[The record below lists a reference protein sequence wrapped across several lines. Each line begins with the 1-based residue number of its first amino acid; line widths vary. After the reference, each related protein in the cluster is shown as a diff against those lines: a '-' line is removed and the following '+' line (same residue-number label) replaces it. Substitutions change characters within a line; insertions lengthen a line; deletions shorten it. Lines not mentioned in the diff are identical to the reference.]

1 MPEENAVPAGIV
13 ESTERSVEQKIH
25 DFSELLKGI
34 ESLDEK
40 KQQLWKEIYENAI
53 ADRQNSYVMF
63 SQLARI
69 VHEKSTEHAV
79 HGKTIATYIERMS
92 RANDQLI
99 KLAELIAKAQS
110 GDDNINAEDMFSKI
124 NSGR

>member
-1 MPEENAVPAGIV
+1 MPEENAVPKGIV

-124 NSGR
+124 NAGR

>member
-1 MPEENAVPAGIV
+1 MVENNEIPTGII
-13 ESTERSVEQKIH
+13 ESSERNVEQKIR

-34 ESLDEK
+34 ESLDDK
-40 KQQLWKEIYENAI
+40 KRQLWKEIYENSI

-99 KLAELIAKAQS
+99 KLAELIAKAQG
-110 GDDNINAEDMFSKI
+110 GDENINAEDMFSKI